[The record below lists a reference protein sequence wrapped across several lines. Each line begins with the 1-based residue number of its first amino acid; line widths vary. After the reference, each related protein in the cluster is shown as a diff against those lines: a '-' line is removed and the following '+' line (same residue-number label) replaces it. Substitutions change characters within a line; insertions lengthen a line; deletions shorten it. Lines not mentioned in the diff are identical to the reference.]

1 MKAPDIK
8 KMSRVEKLDLLECLW
23 ADLSYN
29 ESELESPAWHGN
41 ALREGCE
48 RRARNEEPVLDWDE
62 AKRMLH
68 KE

>member
-23 ADLSYN
+23 ADLSHN
-29 ESELESPAWHGN
+29 ESELESPARH
-41 ALREGCE
+41 ADTLREVCE

-62 AKRMLH
+62 AKRMLR